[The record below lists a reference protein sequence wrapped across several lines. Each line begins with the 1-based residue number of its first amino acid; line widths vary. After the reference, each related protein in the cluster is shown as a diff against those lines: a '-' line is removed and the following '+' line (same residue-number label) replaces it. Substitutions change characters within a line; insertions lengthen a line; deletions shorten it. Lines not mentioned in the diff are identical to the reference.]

1 MKSSE
6 LETVFH
12 VGDIV
17 TIADDFASGISYE
30 TEYGERI
37 RVPHKMF
44 AEMHGKTVTITG
56 IHYGFNNHVSYYT
69 SDDPMEANMGFGWRW
84 PACLLTPAAKH
95 VEIRDNDL
103 FNILV

>member
-17 TIADDFASGISYE
+17 TIADEFASGILYE
-30 TEYGERI
+30 TEYGEYV
-37 RVPHKMF
+37 RVPHRMF
-44 AEMHGKTVTITG
+44 AEMHGKTVTITN
-56 IHYGFNNHVSYYT
+56 IYYGPNDLVAYHT
-69 SDDPMEANMGFGWRW
+69 SDDPMKSNAGMGWRW

-95 VEIRDNDL
+95 VEIRDSDL